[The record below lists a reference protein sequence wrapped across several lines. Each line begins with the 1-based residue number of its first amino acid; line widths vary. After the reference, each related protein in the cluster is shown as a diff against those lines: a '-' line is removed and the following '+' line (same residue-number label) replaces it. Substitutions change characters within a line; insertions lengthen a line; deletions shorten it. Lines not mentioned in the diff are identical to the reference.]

1 MDIQSIWL
9 IVLSVGLIAVS
20 AVLFFLF
27 TFFRRLAKGVN
38 EKDLRKLLDKILL
51 NAKDNT
57 KSIEDI
63 LREIDRIKDEDRKHV
78 QKIGIVR
85 FNPFDEIG
93 GDHSFSLAILD
104 GRDNG
109 FVITTLHTRERTRVY
124 AMELKVGKSELELSE
139 EERKAIIKARK
150 I

>member
-9 IVLSVGLIAVS
+9 IVLSVGLIAES
-20 AVLFFLF
+20 AILFFLF
-27 TFFRRLAKGVN
+27 AFFKRLSKGIN
-38 EKDLRKLLDKILL
+38 EKDLRKILDKILL

-57 KSIEDI
+57 KSIEEI
-63 LREIDRIKDEDRKHV
+63 LSEIDRIKDGDRKHV

-93 GDHSFSLAILD
+93 GEHSFSLAILD

-124 AMELKVGKSELELSE
+124 TKEIKEGKSELELSE

-150 I
+150 V

>member
-124 AMELKVGKSELELSE
+124 AKELKVGKSELELSE